1 MYFMVPMTMTT
12 IQIHTTSI
20 IITPPSSDMCPP
32 QRKRPKNLIA
42 CDASSCFVFAS
53 TTAIQSSLSAGKKRA
68 LQRIWHRPLKTFA
81 AAAELKISLIAV
93 MLILMMMLIMIR
105 LSFMKIAKLQPCPSG
120 LVVWLVSWVCNGSRH
135 RAPFYIK

>member
-1 MYFMVPMTMTT
+1 MATHSLEAFYTRGHCISYMFFYLTKNSDTRKFAETRPGT
-12 IQIHTTSI
+12 I
-20 IITPPSSDMCPP
+20 
-32 QRKRPKNLIA
+32 
-42 CDASSCFVFAS
+42 VFAS

-93 MLILMMMLIMIR
+93 MLRLMMMLIMIR

>member
-1 MYFMVPMTMTT
+1 MVPMTMTT
-12 IQIHTTSI
+12 ILTTSI

-32 QRKRPKNLIA
+32 LRKGQKSLIA

-53 TTAIQSSLSAGKKRA
+53 PTAIQSSLSAGKKRA

-93 MLILMMMLIMIR
+93 MLILMMMLIMIIT
-105 LSFMKIAKLQPCPSG
+105 SFMKIA
-120 LVVWLVSWVCNGSRH
+120 
-135 RAPFYIK
+135 